1 MFDARLRRVV
11 APVADAV
18 GARLAAAHVPPLALT
33 AAGWFAGVGACVSFG
48 SGQWTFAA
56 VLWLL
61 NRALDGLDGPVA
73 RERGATDLGGF
84 LDIVAD
90 FSVYAGFVV
99 AVAVAVPGA
108 RVASVALLCAY
119 YVSGTAFLA
128 LSSLLERRGGSWDDG
143 RSLRFVGGLAEGA
156 ETIVVYL
163 LFCVFPGRAELIAW
177 LFTVAVAVTAAQRVA
192 LGVQVLR
199 RPGNRA
205 AERAEQPGAVPSP
218 PTTHPRSP
226 STLL

>member
-1 MFDARLRRVV
+1 
-11 APVADAV
+11 
-18 GARLAAAHVPPLALT
+18 
-33 AAGWFAGVGACVSFG
+33 
-48 SGQWTFAA
+48 

-61 NRALDGLDGPVA
+61 NRVLDGLDGPVA
-73 RERGATDLGGF
+73 RARGATDLGGF

-108 RVASVALLCAY
+108 RVACVALLCAY

-128 LSSLLERRGGSWDDG
+128 LSSLLERRGGSGGDG

-163 LFCVFPGRAELIAW
+163 AFCIFPGHAELIAW
-177 LFTVAVAVTAAQRVA
+177 LFTAAVAVTAAQRVA
-192 LGVQVLR
+192 LGVHVLR
-199 RPGNRA
+199 RPVA
-205 AERAEQPGAVPSP
+205 TATQEAERAEQSSAAHPRSS
-218 PTTHPRSP
+218 TQPRSP
-226 STLL
+226 STPL